1 MGGVAK
7 AVGKVVD
14 AVVDTTKAVVKTAW
28 NITENTIKMDFKELA
43 KDFKEDMR
51 EVGYGLADIT
61 RQTARLAGELLA
73 EPLDLIGADK
83 FADFTRNVFNGFGE
97 NLAKAIEGI
106 AEGKWSKFRDGII
119 GAFTTVL
126 YVIGGAIG
134 VMTGNYWLVMAAVIA
149 LDGQY
154 NNGELTMSAIKILG
168 KAEEAIFGTTYLQD
182 YAEEVAMLIIIVASI
197 YAGGK
202 GFGYLSDIAGIS
214 AYLSKY
220 QTFIA
225 LYGIYDAYD
234 QYMYWKDWYKAQL
247 DEYMAWAKQQMQ
259 YYAQS
264 RHSWFELYSNIENQ
278 EVLYESMAGGILFN
292 AGAGSDEYSVSTIHE
307 QSAYILT
314 LDTKRDIDLDR
325 TIFFNS
331 EVDYLKLQLDTYKE
345 AIPKWA

>member
-1 MGGVAK
+1 MGGVVK
-7 AVGKVVD
+7 AIDKVVD
-14 AVVDTTKAVVKTAW
+14 AVVDEAKAIVKTAW
-28 NITENTIKMDFKELA
+28 NLTENTIKMDFKELV
-43 KDFKEDMR
+43 KDFKEDDKELGYSTANIVR
-51 EVGYGLADIT
+51 QSVGLV
-61 RQTARLAGELLA
+61 GEILA
-73 EPLDLIGADK
+73 EPLDTLGIDK

-106 AEGKWSKFRDGII
+106 VEGKWSKFRDGTI

-134 VMTGNYWLVMAAVIA
+134 VMTGNYWLVAAAVVA
-149 LDGQY
+149 LDRQY
-154 NNGELTMSAIKILG
+154 NQGELTMSAVKALG
-168 KAEEAIFGTTYLQD
+168 KVEEAIFGTTYLQD
-182 YAEEVAMLIIIVASI
+182 YAEEVATLIIIVGSI

-202 GFGYLSDIAGIS
+202 GFGYLTDIAGIS

-331 EVDYLKLQLDTYKE
+331 EVDYLKLQLDTYRE
-345 AIPKWA
+345 PIPRWT